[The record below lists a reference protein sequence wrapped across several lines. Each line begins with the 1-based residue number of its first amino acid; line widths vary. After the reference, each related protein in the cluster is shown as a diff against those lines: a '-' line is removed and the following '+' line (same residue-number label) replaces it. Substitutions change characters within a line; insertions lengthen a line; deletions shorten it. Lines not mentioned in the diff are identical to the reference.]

1 MERLLKWIEPPIH
14 VLMWAGILAGL
25 LMMLHV
31 TADASGRT
39 FFNHPLPGTTE
50 IVSAYYMV
58 AAAYLPWAWVARN
71 DGHIQVNLFTRF
83 ASPAFNAWL
92 DIVVKCATVAYLA
105 LFTWQTFVRAM
116 QQTRA
121 GEVWQAGSGFV
132 EIWQSR
138 WLLPLAGAMMLLYLV
153 LRVGADLAGQIRRR

>member
-1 MERLLKWIEPPIH
+1 
-14 VLMWAGILAGL
+14 
-25 LMMLHV
+25 
-31 TADASGRT
+31 
-39 FFNHPLPGTTE
+39 
-50 IVSAYYMV
+50 
-58 AAAYLPWAWVARN
+58 
-71 DGHIQVNLFTRF
+71 
-83 ASPAFNAWL
+83 
-92 DIVVKCATVAYLA
+92 
-105 LFTWQTFVRAM
+105 M